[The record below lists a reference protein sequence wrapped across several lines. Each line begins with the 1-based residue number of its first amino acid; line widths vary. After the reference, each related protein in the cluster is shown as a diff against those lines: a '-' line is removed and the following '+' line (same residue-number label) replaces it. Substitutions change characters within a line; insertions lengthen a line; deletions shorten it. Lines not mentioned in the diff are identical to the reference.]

1 MSLLWKQRWL
11 ILFVLPGFFFFLF
24 IYYLPMYGV
33 IISFQDYDVFKG
45 IFHSKFV
52 GFDNFMTIFSMPDF
66 IGALRNTVLISV
78 LKLAIGF
85 PSTII
90 FALLVNEINKS
101 WYKKIV
107 QTISYLPY
115 FISWVIAAGI
125 WYKMLSIDG
134 GVCNDF
140 LMSLHIIKEPY
151 YFVAEKAAFY
161 PIIVFTDVWKNV
173 GFGAIIYI
181 AALSTINV
189 ELYEA
194 AKTDGASRFK
204 QIWHISIPG
213 IKSTIVLMFI
223 LSVSGLMRAGQ
234 DQMWTMGNVTVRGM
248 GEILDTLILRNLK
261 DMGLAG
267 YSTGT
272 AMGIFQAFVGL
283 ILFLS
288 CNYLAKLMKTDSII

>member
-1 MSLLWKQRWL
+1 
-11 ILFVLPGFFFFLF
+11 
-24 IYYLPMYGV
+24 MYGV

-45 IFHSKFV
+45 IFNSKFV
-52 GFDNFMTIFSMPDF
+52 GLENFKTIFNMPDF
-66 IGALRNTVLISV
+66 LGALRNTIVISV
-78 LKLAIGF
+78 LKLGICF
-85 PSTII
+85 PCTIV
-90 FALLVNEINKS
+90 FALLVNEINKA
-101 WYKKIV
+101 WYRKMI

-125 WYKMLSIDG
+125 WYKMLSIDN
-134 GVCNDF
+134 GVINDI
-140 LMSLHIIKEPY
+140 LMSLHLIKEPY
-151 YFVAEKAAFY
+151 YFVAEKATFY
-161 PIIVFTDVWKNV
+161 TLIILTDMWKSI
-173 GFGAIIYI
+173 GFNAIIYI
-181 AALSTINV
+181 AALSSINI

-194 AKTDGASRFK
+194 AKADGASRFK

-223 LSVSGLMRAGQ
+223 LSVSGLMKAGQ
-234 DQMWTMGNVTVRGM
+234 DQLWTMGNVTVRSM

-261 DMGLAG
+261 DMGLTG

-288 CNYLAKLMKTDSII
+288 CNYLAKLMRTDSII